1 MTSTERTNPTKVA
14 TTRDPSQAPP
24 ADAVRELEGE
34 LDLVFAPLHKR
45 CLGVAV
51 GTALG
56 ALICGVTAVHVV
68 RSPGEPYPLVLLQQ
82 YFPRYEVTWTG
93 AAIGLFWGFWLG
105 FVLGWSFA
113 FLRNLALA
121 ITAFLFRARAELHEN
136 RGFLDH
142 I

>member
-1 MTSTERTNPTKVA
+1 MTTTETLA
-14 TTRDPSQAPP
+14 AEHEIES
-24 ADAVRELEGE
+24 ELE
-34 LDLVFAPLHKR
+34 LAFAPLHKR

-56 ALICGVTAVHVV
+56 LVVFAFTAIHVL

-93 AAIGLFWGFWLG
+93 AVIGAFWAFWLG
-105 FVLGWSFA
+105 FVLGWMFA

-121 ITAFLFRARAELHEN
+121 VTSFVFRARAEMREN

>member
-1 MTSTERTNPTKVA
+1 MTTTETLAAEREIE
-14 TTRDPSQAPP
+14 S
-24 ADAVRELEGE
+24 ELE
-34 LDLVFAPLHKR
+34 LAFAPLHKR

-56 ALICGVTAVHVV
+56 LLVFALTAIHVV

-93 AAIGLFWGFWLG
+93 AVIGAFWAFWLG
-105 FVLGWSFA
+105 FVLGWMFA

-121 ITAFLFRARAELHEN
+121 VTAFVFRARAEMREN

>member
-1 MTSTERTNPTKVA
+1 MSAQVQDA
-14 TTRDPSQAPP
+14 TPEQEVES
-24 ADAVRELEGE
+24 E
-34 LDLVFAPLHKR
+34 LDLAFSPLHKR

-51 GTALG
+51 GVTFAAVIAVATAL
-56 ALICGVTAVHVV
+56 HVL

-82 YFPRYEVTWTG
+82 YFPRYEVSWLG
-93 AAIGLFWGFWLG
+93 VAIGAFWAFWLG

-113 FLRNLALA
+113 FLRNLVLA
-121 ITAFLFRARAELHEN
+121 ITAFVFRARAELNES

>member
-1 MTSTERTNPTKVA
+1 MTTTETLA
-14 TTRDPSQAPP
+14 TEQ
-24 ADAVRELEGE
+24 ELESE

-51 GTALG
+51 GTALALVVFG
-56 ALICGVTAVHVV
+56 ATALHVL

-82 YFPRYEVTWTG
+82 YFPRFEVSWTG
-93 AAIGLFWGFWLG
+93 AVVGAFWAFWLG

-113 FLRNLALA
+113 FLRNLVLA
-121 ITAFLFRARAELHEN
+121 VTAFVFRARAELHEN